1 MTSRLGIAVA
11 VCLCM
16 AGGVAAQQVVRF
28 ETTMGDFDMV
38 LNPTNN
44 PVLQNHV
51 DNMLEYVNRETYTGT
66 WINRAAKDFVLQ
78 MGGFYSQT
86 LLPQFSNDQV
96 RDIRSFAPIQGHPA
110 GQNPPLSNTVGTV
123 ALALSGSSSG
133 TNQDSGSSSFFVN
146 LTSNTFLD
154 PDFTV
159 FAAIPDMTVINNIM
173 ALTTIDR
180 TTDPNFP
187 GQDGN
192 LGLTDVPVQADGN
205 QVFIKRAF
213 LISDA
218 MQVAK
223 DLAGIQSVMAQ
234 SSQGFAN
241 AAESVMPSAAAGL
254 STSPGLSTN
263 GVPEPSAALLA
274 VIGALGLGR
283 FGLGRRRR
291 V

>member
-1 MTSRLGIAVA
+1 MTLRLGIAVA
-11 VCLCM
+11 ICLCM
-16 AGGVAAQQVVRF
+16 VGGASAQVVRF

-38 LNPTNN
+38 LNPTHNS
-44 PVLQNHV
+44 VLQNHV
-51 DNMLEYVNRETYTGT
+51 DNILDYVNRETYTGA
-66 WINRAAKDFVLQ
+66 WVNRAASGFVLQ

-96 RDIRSFAPIQGHPA
+96 RNLRGLAPIEGHPA
-110 GQNPPLSNTVGTV
+110 GANPPLSNTVGTV
-123 ALALSGSSSG
+123 ALALSGDGSGG
-133 TNQDSGSSSFFVN
+133 TNQNSGSSSFFVN

-187 GQDGN
+187 NQNGN
-192 LGLTDVPVQADGN
+192 LGLSDVPVQADGN

-213 LISDA
+213 VISDA

-223 DLAGIQSVMAQ
+223 DMAGVQSVMNQSAQ
-234 SSQGFAN
+234 TFASAPDSIVSS
-241 AAESVMPSAAAGL
+241 PAAGL
-254 STSPGLSTN
+254 STSSGLSTN
-263 GVPEPSAALLA
+263 GVPEPSSALLA
-274 VIGALGLGR
+274 VIGALGVGR
-283 FGLGRRRR
+283 CGLRRRR
-291 V
+291 G